1 MNRGVFESEV
11 VSDTFSYKPFARRRK
26 HADDRIIFTLA
37 PNSQKTGKS
46 KVGRLQLGFS
56 LSDPVSLFLGTH
68 TPQISSDFAALHANW
83 VST

>member
-46 KVGRLQLGFS
+46 KLGRLQLGFS
-56 LSDPVSLFLGTH
+56 L
-68 TPQISSDFAALHANW
+68 
-83 VST
+83 